1 VFADPHVSETK
12 TVEEIEHPRIGK
24 LRVLATPIR
33 MATRAGR
40 SGPSHPPALRQ
51 DSREV
56 LRDFGLPASRIDALI
71 SGGVVQCA

>member
-12 TVEEIEHPRIGK
+12 MVEEIEHPRIGK

-33 MATRAGR
+33 MGTKAGR
-40 SGPSHPPALRQ
+40 LEPSHPTGFARGAARLRPAR
-51 DSREV
+51 V
-56 LRDFGLPASRIDALI
+56 RIDALI